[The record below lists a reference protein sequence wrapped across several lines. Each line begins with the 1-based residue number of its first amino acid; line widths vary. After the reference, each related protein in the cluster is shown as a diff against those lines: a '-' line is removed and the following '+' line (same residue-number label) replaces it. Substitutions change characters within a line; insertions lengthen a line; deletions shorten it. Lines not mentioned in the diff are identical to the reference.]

1 MAFDDK
7 QAEERGEPMF
17 TEIGGAIG
25 FLFCLYSLVFRWKVV
40 VGKYGSLSLYW
51 WVLAVTI
58 GWAFL
63 GLLVDLTIWGV
74 QYATWWASY

>member
-7 QAEERGEPMF
+7 DADERGSEPMF

-25 FLFCLYSLVFRWKVV
+25 FLFCLYSLVFQWKVV
-40 VGKYGSLSLYW
+40 VGKYGSLSLCW
-51 WVLAVTI
+51 WVLAVTVS
-58 GWAFL
+58 WAFL

-74 QYATWWASY
+74 